1 MKLRHRYLYLIA
13 LAIIGLTALAFLP
26 DLKQIL
32 TDRQTFA
39 QLLDHAGILAPIS
52 FLFLNAL
59 QVVVTPVPG
68 ATVGLF
74 AGYFFGFGYGTLL
87 NVLGVLL
94 GSLLAFTLARLFGK
108 PLVDRFV
115 GPKAAGVLNKVT
127 VGKGLWGM
135 ALVFLLPFT
144 PDDAL
149 CFMAGLTPITAA
161 RFAALIVLCRTPGIL
176 VANLTGAGLLH
187 LNTPQW
193 IAVAIVSLTLVYFG
207 WIKSE
212 QLELWSI
219 RTLNRLVPSRSR
231 S

>member
-1 MKLRHRYLYLIA
+1 MMRRRYLGLIVLVIIVLMA
-13 LAIIGLTALAFLP
+13 LTFLP
-26 DLKQIL
+26 ELKQIL
-32 TDRQTFA
+32 TDRQAFS

-59 QVVVTPVPG
+59 QIAFTPVPG

-74 AGYFFGFGYGTLL
+74 AGYFFGFGFGTLL
-87 NVLGVLL
+87 NVLEVLL

-115 GPKAAGVLNKVT
+115 GPKSAGILAKVT
-127 VGKGLWGM
+127 AGKGLWGM
-135 ALVFLLPFT
+135 ALILLLPFT

-149 CFMAGLTPITAA
+149 CFMAGLTPITVA
-161 RFAALIVLCRTPGIL
+161 RFATLIVLCRTPGIL

-187 LNTPQW
+187 LNTTQW
-193 IAVAIVSLTLVYFG
+193 IAVAIVSLTLVYLG
-207 WIKSE
+207 WKKSE
-212 QLELWSI
+212 QLELWSM
-219 RTLNRLVPSRSR
+219 RTLERLAPGRSR